1 MKIIA
6 PAISK
11 ESLVSATRSYA
22 NVDEVYASLTVRGGL
37 CVVHLCGCNKDIDPC
52 CGMKKPPKEAR

>member
-1 MKIIA
+1 MTVIA

-11 ESLVSATRSYA
+11 DELEYSTRSYA

-37 CVVHLCGCNKDIDPC
+37 CVVHLCGCNKDIDAC
-52 CGMKKPPKEAR
+52 CGSKKLS